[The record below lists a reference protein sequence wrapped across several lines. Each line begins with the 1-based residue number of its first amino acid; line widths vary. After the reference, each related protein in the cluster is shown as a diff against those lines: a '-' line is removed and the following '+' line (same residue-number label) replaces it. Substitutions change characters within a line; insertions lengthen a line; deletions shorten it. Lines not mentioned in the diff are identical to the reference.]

1 MGRVFLV
8 RHAQASF
15 LEPDYDKLSA
25 TGETQ
30 ARVLGEYWARHKVSF
45 DRVCTGP
52 RVRHRDTEK
61 GVRQS
66 YAKNGLNFP
75 ESVAFDEFDEF
86 QGDVVLERGLP
97 SLVEANSHIRDLEAA
112 VRSANSPPQRRR
124 NFQRLFETVITKWVS
139 GELTV
144 EGVESWEA
152 FIARVN
158 RGLSQFLSTATKNE
172 TCAIFTSGGPV
183 AVSVQRALRLS
194 PQDTLQVAW
203 MPRNCSYS
211 EFLFSADRF
220 TLSTF
225 NSFQHLDDP
234 ALLTYR

>member
-15 LEPDYDKLSA
+15 LEPDYDKLSP
-25 TGETQ
+25 TGEAQ
-30 ARVLGEYWARHKVSF
+30 ARILGEYWARHKVVF

-61 GVRQS
+61 AVREI
-66 YAKNGLNFP
+66 YAKRSLNLP
-75 ESVAFDEFDEF
+75 NSVVFEEFDEF
-86 QGDVVLERGLP
+86 QGDVVLEKSIAHLCETNP
-97 SLVEANSHIRDLEAA
+97 HIRDLEDA
-112 VRSANSPPQRRR
+112 VRNANSPPQRRR
-124 NFQRLFETVITKWVS
+124 NFQKLFETVVTMWVS

-144 EGVESWEA
+144 DGVESWEA
-152 FIARVN
+152 FTARVN
-158 RGLSQFLSTATKNE
+158 RGLSQFLSAASKSE

-183 AVSVQRALRLS
+183 AVSVQRALHLS

-211 EFLFSADRF
+211 EFLFSGERF

-234 ALLTYR
+234 AFLSYR

>member
-15 LEPDYDKLSA
+15 LELDYDKLSP
-25 TGETQ
+25 TGQAQ
-30 ARVLGEYWARHKVSF
+30 ARVLGEYWARHKIAF
-45 DRVCTGP
+45 NRVGTGP

-61 GVRQS
+61 AVREI

-75 ESVAFDEFDEF
+75 EPIIFDEFDEF
-86 QGDVVLERGLP
+86 QGDVVLEKSLP
-97 SLVEANSHIRDLEAA
+97 HLADTNPRIRDLEAA
-112 VRSANSPPQRRR
+112 VRAANSPPQRRR
-124 NFQRLFETVITKWVS
+124 NFQRLFETVVTMWVN
-139 GELTV
+139 GELNV
-144 EGVESWEA
+144 PGVEPWES
-152 FIARVN
+152 FISRVN
-158 RGLSQFLSTATKNE
+158 RGLDRFLSSARKNE
-172 TCAIFTSGGPV
+172 NNVIFTSGGPV

-194 PQDTLQVAW
+194 PQDTLRVAW

-211 EFLFSADRF
+211 EFLFSGNRF

-234 ALLTYR
+234 TLLTYR